1 MKIFAFLKKDLC
13 GRGIFARRRL
23 NPRCRVALGNRSRLT
38 ALSALVLVAL
48 LCLACGDYYRPV
60 AIPIPVN
67 SPNPS
72 ALHFMYAVAGAGAVN
87 VGSLSQIDV
96 SGDALTAVQNSGQSP
111 VHAALTA
118 SAALYLANSGD
129 DTVTV
134 SPNGGPPTT
143 IDLVELCPQSSP
155 CPLVPVFVG
164 STETGK
170 MYVADK
176 GTGTIS
182 VINTASNAVAAT
194 VAVNPAF
201 AGSPLPSPN
210 PAAQPVALAEMPN
223 GRKIYSVNQG
233 DHTVTSINTLD
244 DSIAARIT
252 TFSAAP
258 IWAVASSDSAY
269 IYVLDQSG
277 TISVIDTL
285 SDTVVS
291 TASAGAGANYIFY
304 DGVSNRL
311 YVTNGT
317 ASNVNIFNVSGNTLV
332 PHPPIPISA
341 SASSPCSVAAVSAG
355 VPVPPVVPTS
365 ITVLGDESRAYVASY
380 QLYTAS
386 VATSVCT
393 QADVIDNG
401 TGLVTKTIPLFEA
414 ADNSSQTGCSSAR
427 FRVFVASSA
436 GGANTPFKVF
446 VSQCDAG
453 SIADI
458 YTAASTT
465 GPNPNQ
471 PDTLMAALPAP
482 VSSTSSGQISISSV
496 SAATYT
502 TTYTYSPITPTNLQ
516 VGSVVVITGLAD
528 MTVQVGTTPTT
539 FTVNGLFSVSSV
551 SGNTFTV
558 SSPNNLCSKSNPGCS
573 TTGSE
578 GGQTGNG
585 TALAVGNPVFLVPGP

>member
-1 MKIFAFLKKDLC
+1 MKIFAFHKKDLC
-13 GRGIFARRRL
+13 GRGISARRRM
-23 NPRCRVALGNRSRLT
+23 NPGTFVCLGNRSRLT
-38 ALSALVLVAL
+38 ALSALLLVAL
-48 LCLACGDYYRPV
+48 LGPACGDYYRPV

-67 SPNPS
+67 SPNPA
-72 ALHFMYAVAGAGAVN
+72 ALHFMYSVAGAGALT

-96 SGDALTAVQNSGQSP
+96 SGDALTSVQNSGQSP
-111 VHAALTA
+111 VHAALTPTGTT
-118 SAALYLANSGD
+118 LYVANSGD
-129 DTVTV
+129 DTVTA
-134 SPNGGPPTT
+134 STNGGQPTT

-164 STETGK
+164 STESAK

-182 VINTASNAVAAT
+182 VINTGSNAVMAT

-210 PAAQPVALAEMPN
+210 PSAQPVALAEMPN
-223 GRKIYSVNQG
+223 GTKIYSVNQG

-258 IWAVASSDSAY
+258 IWAVASSDSAF
-269 IYVLDQSG
+269 IFVLDQSG

-304 DGVSNRL
+304 DGISNRL
-311 YVTNGT
+311 YVTNAT
-317 ASNVNIFNVSGNTLV
+317 ASNVNIFNISGNTLV

-355 VPVPPVVPTS
+355 SPVPPVFPTS
-365 ITVLGDESRAYVASY
+365 ITVLADESRAYVASY
-380 QLYTAS
+380 QLYTANG
-386 VATSVCT
+386 ATSVCT

-401 TGLVTKTIPLFEA
+401 TGLLTKTIPLFEA

-427 FRVFVASSA
+427 FRVFIAASA

-458 YTAASTT
+458 YTAASTN

-482 VSSTSSGQISISSV
+482 VSSTSSGQISISDV
-496 SAATYT
+496 SLATFT

-528 MTVQVGTTPTT
+528 VTVKVNGTPTT
-539 FTVNGLFSVSSV
+539 FSVNGLFSVSSV

-558 SSPNNLCSKSNPGCS
+558 SSPNNLQS

-578 GGQTGNG
+578 NGQNGNG

>member
-1 MKIFAFLKKDLC
+1 MKIFAFHKKDLC
-13 GRGIFARRRL
+13 GRGTSARRRM
-23 NPRCRVALGNRSRLT
+23 NPGSLVCLGNRSRLT
-38 ALSALVLVAL
+38 ALSALLLVAL
-48 LCLACGDYYRPV
+48 FGPACGDYYRPV

-67 SPNPS
+67 SPNPA
-72 ALHFMYAVAGAGAVN
+72 ALHFMYSVAGAGALT

-96 SGDALTAVQNSGQSP
+96 SGDALTSVQNSGQSP
-111 VHAALTA
+111 VHAALTPTGTT
-118 SAALYLANSGD
+118 LYVANSGD
-129 DTVTV
+129 DTVTA
-134 SPNGGPPTT
+134 STNGGQPTT

-164 STETGK
+164 STESAK

-182 VINTASNAVAAT
+182 VINTGSNAVMAT

-210 PAAQPVALAEMPN
+210 PSAQPVALAEMPN
-223 GRKIYSVNQG
+223 GTKIYSVNQG

-244 DSIAARIT
+244 DSIAARIP
-252 TFSAAP
+252 FSAAP
-258 IWAVASSDSAY
+258 IWAVASSDSAF
-269 IYVLDQSG
+269 IFVLDQLG

-304 DGVSNRL
+304 DGISNRL

-317 ASNVNIFNVSGNTLV
+317 ASNVSIFNISGNTLV

-355 VPVPPVVPTS
+355 SPVPPVFPTS
-365 ITVLGDESRAYVASY
+365 ITVLADESRAYVASY
-380 QLYTAS
+380 QLYTANG
-386 VATSVCT
+386 ATSVCT
-393 QADVIDNG
+393 QADVINND
-401 TGLVTKTIPLFEA
+401 TGLVTKTIPLLQA

-458 YTAASTT
+458 YTAAITT
-465 GPNPNQ
+465 GPNQIPA
-471 PDTLMAALPAP
+471 DSFMAALPAP
-482 VSSTSSGQISISSV
+482 VSSTSSGQITISNV

-502 TTYTYSPITPTNLQ
+502 TTYTFSPITPTNLQ
-516 VGSVVVITGLAD
+516 VGSVVVITGLAN
-528 MTVQVGTTPTT
+528 MSVQVKGVATTVN
-539 FTVNGLFSVSSV
+539 VNGLFSVSSV

-558 SSPNNLCSKSNPGCS
+558 SSPNNLCPSTNPGCS
-573 TTGSE
+573 TTASE
-578 GGQTGNG
+578 NGQNGNG